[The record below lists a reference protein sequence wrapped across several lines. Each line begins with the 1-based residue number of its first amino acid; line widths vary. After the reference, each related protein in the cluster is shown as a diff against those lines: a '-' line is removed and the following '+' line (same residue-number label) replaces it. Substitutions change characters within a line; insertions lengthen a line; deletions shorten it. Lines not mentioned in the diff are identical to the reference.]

1 MHSKAKAKKN
11 KTILACKLHQPNF
24 KAHYSIQH
32 DNFKTDDIIT
42 KIKIILLSDQ
52 FISNK
57 N

>member
-52 FISNK
+52 FI
-57 N
+57 